1 MKKMNEQLV
10 VNDEFIK
17 NVELGEIS
25 LDELVYEIMD
35 VIDTTEDLDD
45 MGKWTTVGIGKIC
58 KEWYENRKEII
69 GKWKNT
75 RLSTTVYGL
84 DTIALDKMI
93 SSFCDNLVY
102 GENFTM
108 NRETVK
114 NTIIKVQYG
123 ENRNDLVN
131 DAIYDIKCLLQA
143 DWSRNNVLN
152 NKIQDVNEYSH
163 TWEKMKDYRVTKGE
177 KISKAIIKILKYAVK
192 NNEQLNDDD
201 KKIAYNEVEVISQNY
216 SKLVEQFKQCNTE
229 KTIYLSVD
237 IRDFFRCS
245 YGKNWYSCHRLG
257 GEYGSGAISY
267 TLNPRVAIAYASENG
282 KELDWRQIV
291 YMDVNQNIFIG
302 SRQYKNDNKTYS
314 DGVVKILKTIYGDIF
329 DEYNG
334 YNEDEC
340 LDSQEYARKLTY
352 RGSKFGYNDI
362 HLYGGINRHI
372 WNLVPKGFNI
382 YEDEFEKIEIN
393 HTHIYCIDCGEKIYS
408 GEYDNDYV
416 HCSNCR
422 EGGYYC
428 EYCGCFHNEEYM
440 VYVDS
445 INEYVCESCLENY
458 FEMCEHCGEW
468 YLKDNMTYVDCE
480 SFYVCEDCL
489 YDNYIFC
496 DYCGEWHPRED
507 MIYVE
512 STEESV
518 CESCLDYYFAWCEGC
533 NDYHRKEDLK
543 YCENY
548 KASEDNSEDDEE

>member
-1 MKKMNEQLV
+1 
-10 VNDEFIK
+10 
-17 NVELGEIS
+17 
-25 LDELVYEIMD
+25 
-35 VIDTTEDLDD
+35 
-45 MGKWTTVGIGKIC
+45 
-58 KEWYENRKEII
+58 
-69 GKWKNT
+69 
-75 RLSTTVYGL
+75 
-84 DTIALDKMI
+84 
-93 SSFCDNLVY
+93 
-102 GENFTM
+102 M

-123 ENRNDLVN
+123 ENRNDLIN
-131 DAIYDIKCLLQA
+131 DAIYDIKCLLEA
-143 DWSRNNVLN
+143 DWSRSNVLN
-152 NKIQDVNEYSH
+152 NKLQDVNEYSH

-192 NNEQLNDDD
+192 NNEQLNDDE

-314 DGVVKILKTIYGDIF
+314 DGVVKILKNIYGDIF

-340 LDSQEYARKLTY
+340 LDSQDYARKLIC

-372 WNLVPKGFNI
+372 WSLVPKGFNI

-393 HTHIYCIDCGEKIYS
+393 HTHIYCIDCGKKIYS
-408 GEYDNDYV
+408 GDCDNENV

-422 EGGYYC
+422 EDAYYC
-428 EYCGCFHNEEYM
+428 EYCGEYHSEEYM
-440 VYVDS
+440 TYIESTGD
-445 INEYVCESCLENY
+445 YVCDGCLENY
-458 FEMCEHCGEW
+458 FEMCPHCDEW
-468 YLKDNMTYVDCE
+468 HLRENMTYVECDNA
-480 SFYVCEDCL
+480 YVCEDCL
-489 YDNYIFC
+489 YDNYTFC
-496 DYCGEWHPRED
+496 EYCCEWHPYD
-507 MIYVE
+507 NMMYVE
-512 STEESV
+512 STNEYV
-518 CESCLDYYFAWCEGC
+518 CEDCLDYYFAWCEGC

-548 KASEDNSEDDEE
+548 KASEDNNEDDEE